1 MNHNAR
7 KTNSTFH
14 NATLHLL
21 IAVDE
26 DNVFCTQL
34 NTFGSVCFVNIR
46 DGSNFMTVMQVRCTY
61 DFIHTDWTRKCCGI
75 AFVLL

>member
-26 DNVFCTQL
+26 DNVFCTRL

-46 DGSNFMTVMQVRCTY
+46 DGSNFMT
-61 DFIHTDWTRKCCGI
+61 
-75 AFVLL
+75 A